1 LVKFFRIDL
10 ISQEKS
16 MDKGSS
22 EIAKLTERISKDP
35 KSKLFVPLAE
45 EYKKAGDLEMAVHV
59 LLEGLEHNP
68 GYVTAKTFLGRLLM
82 EKGDLSGAQ
91 KEFEEVV
98 KAVPDNLLAQ
108 RKLGDLYALQDNRS
122 EALKHYK
129 NALALNPG
137 DKDFASFVSDVESG
151 VDVRP
156 RLQQQKA
163 KPSSEPSNK
172 PEERPFSQPKDQA
185 AAPAPPSV
193 HEEVTASET
202 MTAPAPEFKSEP
214 ELLPQRDEAVSEP
227 APEMSESSG
236 ALEPDKTP
244 EPAQAIKEFASQ
256 SMPFAMPLEHEEAEE
271 VLYVEPLDD
280 ELPET
285 SPEPEAAGVQS
296 IDQSDDFTTNTLA
309 DLYVAQGFFEKA
321 IDIYERMY
329 ADHPNRGLKD
339 KLDRVKA
346 MSEAAAA
353 SVAPEGAA
361 TAALDETTGSNVISE
376 REELVSPGERETE
389 EIIIDAEVLAEPEEA
404 KPAAM
409 QAGESEEQNIF
420 TEPGEYGPTGEA
432 PAEETQSISEEMA
445 VDEKSLDISLPP
457 SARET
462 ARGKPLYTDFEPQ
475 EYVPQ
480 DAELHEVT
488 KEMVH
493 AAPKRPAATRQ
504 ETIER
509 LENWLK
515 NIVKEK

>member
-1 LVKFFRIDL
+1 
-10 ISQEKS
+10 

-98 KAVPDNLLAQ
+98 KTVPDNLLAQ
-108 RKLGDLYALQDNRS
+108 KKLGDLYALQDNRS

-185 AAPAPPSV
+185 AAPAPSV
-193 HEEVTASET
+193 HEELTVPET
-202 MTAPAPEFKSEP
+202 MTAPAPESKSE
-214 ELLPQRDEAVSEP
+214 
-227 APEMSESSG
+227 
-236 ALEPDKTP
+236 P
-244 EPAQAIKEFASQ
+244 EPAQAIKVLASQ
-256 SMPFAMPLEHEEAEE
+256 SMPLEHEEPEE

-285 SPEPEAAGVQS
+285 SPEPETAGVQA

-329 ADHPNRGLKD
+329 ADHPNSRGLKD

-353 SVAPEGAA
+353 PVASEGAA

-376 REELVSPGERETE
+376 PERLVSPEEREAE
-389 EIIIDAEVLAEPEEA
+389 GIIIDAELLAEPEEA
-404 KPAAM
+404 KPATM

-432 PAEETQSISEEMA
+432 PAEETKAIAEEIA
-445 VDEKSLDISLPP
+445 VDEKSYDISLPP

-475 EYVPQ
+475 EYIAP
-480 DAELHEVT
+480 DAGLQEEKKEL
-488 KEMVH
+488 VH

-509 LENWLK
+509 LEHWLK
-515 NIVKEK
+515 NIEKEK

>member
-1 LVKFFRIDL
+1 
-10 ISQEKS
+10 

-68 GYVTAKTFLGRLLM
+68 GYVTAKTFFGRLLM

-129 NALALNPG
+129 NALALSPG

-163 KPSSEPSNK
+163 KPSSGPPDK
-172 PEERPFSQPKDQA
+172 PEKEPFSQPKGQA
-185 AAPAPPSV
+185 TAPAPPSV
-193 HEEVTASET
+193 HEEVTASE
-202 MTAPAPEFKSEP
+202 MMAAPAPEP
-214 ELLPQRDEAVSEP
+214 EP
-227 APEMSESSG
+227 A
-236 ALEPDKTP
+236 P
-244 EPAQAIKEFASQ
+244 EPAQAIKEFASKT
-256 SMPFAMPLEHEEAEE
+256 MPVAMPLEHEEPEE

-285 SPEPEAAGVQS
+285 SPEPEAAGAQA

-329 ADHPNRGLKD
+329 ADHPNSRGLKD

-361 TAALDETTGSNVISE
+361 TAALDETTGSSEFPE
-376 REELVSPGERETE
+376 REELVSRGEREAE

-404 KPAAM
+404 KPVTM

-420 TEPGEYGPTGEA
+420 TEPGEYGPKGEA
-432 PAEETQSISEEMA
+432 PAEETKAIAEETA
-445 VDEKSLDISLPP
+445 VDEKSYDISLPP

-475 EYVPQ
+475 EYIPS
-480 DAELHEVT
+480 DAELHEET
-488 KEMVH
+488 KELVH

-504 ETIER
+504 EMIER

-515 NIVKEK
+515 HIAKEK